1 MMKKETE
8 QIFQLIRAFIFDEK
22 PVLTGEINWDDIF
35 HYCSI
40 HSVTGIV
47 GYVVLKY
54 GLCEDAEAAAKFES
68 EMILVYGRQYRRR
81 CQMERL
87 IKRLNE
93 HEIDHLLMKGYIIKD
108 LYSVPELRS
117 YGDIDFVIHK
127 EDRIRTD
134 ELMKKMNYVASHC
147 WEPVFTY
154 KKDTEYYEIHT
165 EILDAEISDG
175 KQREYFHDMWDHSVC
190 IHQHTYQFEKEYH
203 FAYLI
208 AHLAKHA
215 SKKGAGIRMYLDIAL
230 FIKEYRNIV
239 NWAEILK
246 RLDELDLKRFFY
258 TVCTACDQ
266 WYGIEPPCNIDT
278 IDPKAFD
285 MFAEMTFEG
294 GTFGFSNLND
304 AIEALK
310 ETDVSQSRLKTV
322 MNQIFPSADEI
333 QARYTYLQKHRWLLP
348 VAWVDRV
355 FRNRDLLGKRIH
367 MAKEIMDADE
377 NEVKQIRDLNKEIG
391 L

>member
-127 EDRIRTD
+127 EDRIRT
-134 ELMKKMNYVASHC
+134 YC
-147 WEPVFTY
+147 
-154 KKDTEYYEIHT
+154 EIHT